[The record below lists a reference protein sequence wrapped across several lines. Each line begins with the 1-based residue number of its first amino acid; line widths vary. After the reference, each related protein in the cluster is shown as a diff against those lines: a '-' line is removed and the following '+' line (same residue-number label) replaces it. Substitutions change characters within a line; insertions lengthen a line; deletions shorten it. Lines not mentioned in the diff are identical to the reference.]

1 MTGALVLAV
10 LVAGT
15 TLPSDMP
22 QQQHQVAMA
31 DSIIV
36 RPRLRMTTLRAPSA
50 ADSARGEALLAT
62 ARLAVS
68 QYSSIDKARAAG
80 YRISEQMMQ
89 GMGETRG
96 KGVLHAINLANA
108 LMNRSGF
115 DPARPT
121 ALLYQPGPDGEFRL
135 LGVMYTMPI
144 SATLDELDAA
154 VPLSLANWH
163 QHINTC
169 RPARQRG
176 TGTSRLDMK
185 KALRHLTRSE
195 CEAAG
200 GVFMEEGRQWMVH
213 VNVMADNPAGVWD
226 HREHGDGARAGGH
239 MH

>member
-1 MTGALVLAV
+1 MTGAVLLAA
-10 LVAGT
+10 LLAGAQ
-15 TLPSDMP
+15 LPSDMP
-22 QQQHQVAMA
+22 RPHQVAMA
-31 DSIIV
+31 DSIVV
-36 RPRLRMTTLRAPSA
+36 RPRLRMTTLRTPSA
-50 ADSARGEALLAT
+50 ADSARGAALLESARRAT
-62 ARLAVS
+62 A
-68 QYSSIDKARAAG
+68 QYASIDKARAAG
-80 YRISEQMMQ
+80 YRVSGQVMQ
-89 GMGETRG
+89 GMAEMRG
-96 KGVLHAINLANA
+96 KGVLHATNIANA
-108 LMNRSGF
+108 LLNRSSF

-144 SATLDELDAA
+144 TATLDQLDAA

-176 TGTSRLDMK
+176 KDASRLDMK
-185 KALRHLTRSE
+185 QALRHLTRAE

-213 VNVMADNPAGVWD
+213 VNAMAADPADVWD
-226 HREHGDGARAGGH
+226 HRGHGGGAGAGH